1 MTFVGLLVKA
11 LAHKWLLANGMA
23 HQIHTMQQAV
33 QFLLL
38 AAIDTIVFIQQE
50 ISTFP
55 EPLAIMRYSTLLLQA
70 VVQAQQTQAA
80 AGVLAV

>member
-1 MTFVGLLVKA
+1 VGLLVKA

-50 ISTFP
+50 ISTFQ
-55 EPLAIMRYSTLLLQA
+55 EPQVLMRYSTLLSQEVAVVLLMQA
-70 VVQAQQTQAA
+70 VVV
-80 AGVLAV
+80 VLAV